1 MHSGMLLSM
10 ELPAGMVPAGGHI
23 VNGIKIWYFSKAV
36 RIENCLSVMMIRY
49 NYHMTACNSMIT

>member
-1 MHSGMLLSM
+1 MD
-10 ELPAGMVPAGGHI
+10 LPAGMVPAGGHI

-49 NYHMTACNSMIT
+49 NYHMTACNPMIT